1 MLKKNPTGIMV
12 SNTLI
17 PAYFPEFRRISQSVK
32 KLCEKI
38 AFKSNLI

>member
-1 MLKKNPTGIMV
+1 MDYDVKEQEKNNV
-12 SNTLI
+12 K
-17 PAYFPEFRRISQSVK
+17 FRRLSQSVK